1 MKKKTLKNAL
11 VKLIVVLL
19 IVLVSLISFLGIHK
33 RNLNTWKSILPDYQF
48 SKDLSEIRTFE
59 FSVDTSTK
67 DKSSDENATGN
78 TTENATENTTNTVA
92 EGTTE
97 TTETTDNTTD
107 ENATNTTNTTAEQVP
122 VNDPTVLTKENY
134 VKTKKIVEK
143 RLKDFGIPDAE
154 VTVNEKNGKISVSV
168 PYEGTTDY
176 SAALASQKGKIEIV
190 DSETKEVLMD
200 RSMIKKAA
208 AYYQQANN
216 NKDSATTT
224 DDKTSYNLGVK
235 LTFTS
240 EGQKKLN
247 ELSKTYIETTNEN
260 GEASQKTITVQI
272 DGEDKYITYFTPDGE
287 YTELAVPL
295 YRNVST
301 DDMETFNS
309 NYKDC
314 FVTQTVLNN
323 DEFPI
328 TYKLT
333 SGSFIE
339 SGLGENFVK
348 GLSIAGIV
356 ILAIVIVLTIIK
368 NKKDGFFASIIEIGY
383 IAILLL
389 IIRAASV
396 SLTLSGILTIAVMS
410 IINYFLLLTF
420 MKTEKAIDKLE
431 KFGNF
436 VLTIIPFIITI
447 VVFALGKEVNTQ
459 SIGSVGIW
467 GTFGLIYTLIAA
479 IFLIDGKKAKK
490 NGVE

>member
-11 VKLIVVLL
+11 AKLIVVLL

-48 SKDLSEIRTFE
+48 SKELSEIRTFE

-67 DKSSDENATGN
+67 DKSSDENTAENTTGN
-78 TTENATENTTNTVA
+78 TTENATNTVA

-97 TTETTDNTTD
+97 NTDNTANTTD
-107 ENATNTTNTTAEQVP
+107 TNSTNTTAEQVP
-122 VNDPTVLTKENY
+122 VNDPAVLTKENY
-134 VKTKKIVEK
+134 LKTKKIVEN
-143 RLKDFGIPDAE
+143 RLKDFGIADAE
-154 VTVNEKNGKISVSV
+154 VTVNENNGKLAVSV

-176 SAALASQKGKIEIV
+176 SAALASQKGKIEII

-200 RSMIKKAA
+200 RSMIKKAS

-216 NKDSATTT
+216 NDSATATT
-224 DDKTSYNLGVK
+224 DDTVSYNLGVK

-247 ELSKTYIETTNEN
+247 DLSKTYIETTDEN
-260 GEASQKTITVQI
+260 GETSQKTITVQI

-287 YTELAVPL
+287 YTELAIPL
-295 YRNVST
+295 YRSVSA
-301 DDMETFNS
+301 DDMDTFNS
-309 NYKDC
+309 DYKDC
-314 FVTQTVLNN
+314 FVTQTILNN

-339 SGLGENFVK
+339 SDLGENFVK

-356 ILAIVIVLTIIK
+356 LLAIVIVLTIVK
-368 NKKDGFFASIIEIGY
+368 NKKDGFCASIIEIGY

-396 SLTLSGILTIAVMS
+396 SLTLSGILTIAIMAIV
-410 IINYFLLLTF
+410 NYFLLLTF

-436 VLTIIPFIITI
+436 ILTIIPFIITI

-467 GTFGLIYTLIAA
+467 GIFGFIYTLVAA

>member
-1 MKKKTLKNAL
+1 MKKKTLKNA
-11 VKLIVVLL
+11 VAKLIVVLL

-48 SKDLSEIRTFE
+48 SKELSEIRTFE

-67 DKSSDENATGN
+67 DKSSDENTAENTTGN
-78 TTENATENTTNTVA
+78 TTENATNTVA

-97 TTETTDNTTD
+97 NTDNTANTTD
-107 ENATNTTNTTAEQVP
+107 ANSTNTTAEQVP
-122 VNDPTVLTKENY
+122 VNDPAVLTKENY
-134 VKTKKIVEK
+134 LKTKEIVEN
-143 RLKDFGIPDAE
+143 RLKDFGIADAE
-154 VTVNEKNGKISVSV
+154 VTVNENNGKLAVSV

-176 SAALASQKGKIEIV
+176 SAALASQKGKIEII

-200 RSMIKKAA
+200 RSMIKKAS

-216 NKDSATTT
+216 NDSATATT
-224 DDKTSYNLGVK
+224 NDTVSYNLGVK

-247 ELSKTYIETTNEN
+247 ELSKTYIETTDEN
-260 GEASQKTITVQI
+260 GETSQKTITVQI

-287 YTELAVPL
+287 YTELAIPL
-295 YRNVST
+295 YRSVST
-301 DDMETFNS
+301 DDMDTFNS
-309 NYKDC
+309 DYKDC
-314 FVTQTVLNN
+314 FVTQTILNN

-339 SGLGENFVK
+339 SDLGENFVK

-356 ILAIVIVLTIIK
+356 ILAIVIVLTIVK

-396 SLTLSGILTIAVMS
+396 SLTLSGILTIAIMS

-436 VLTIIPFIITI
+436 ILTIIPFIITI
-447 VVFALGKEVNTQ
+447 VVFALGKEINTQ

-467 GTFGLIYTLIAA
+467 GIFGLIYTLIAA

>member
-11 VKLIVVLL
+11 AKLIVVLL

-48 SKDLSEIRTFE
+48 SKELSEIRTFE

-67 DKSSDENATGN
+67 DKSSDENTAENTTGN
-78 TTENATENTTNTVA
+78 TTENATNTVA

-97 TTETTDNTTD
+97 NTDNTANTTD
-107 ENATNTTNTTAEQVP
+107 TNSTNTTAEKVP
-122 VNDPTVLTKENY
+122 VNDPAVLTKENY
-134 VKTKKIVEK
+134 LKTKKIVEN
-143 RLKDFGIPDAE
+143 RLKDFGIADAE
-154 VTVNEKNGKISVSV
+154 VTVNENNGKLAVSVS
-168 PYEGTTDY
+168 YEGTTDY
-176 SAALASQKGKIEIV
+176 SAALASQKGKIEII

-200 RSMIKKAA
+200 RSMIKKAS

-216 NKDSATTT
+216 NDSATVTT
-224 DDKTSYNLGVK
+224 DDTVSYNLGVK

-247 ELSKTYIETTNEN
+247 ELSKTYIETTDEN
-260 GEASQKTITVQI
+260 GKTSQKTITVQI

-287 YTELAVPL
+287 YTELAIPL
-295 YRNVST
+295 YRSVSA
-301 DDMETFNS
+301 DDMDTFNS
-309 NYKDC
+309 DYKDC
-314 FVTQTVLNN
+314 FVTQTILNN

-339 SGLGENFVK
+339 SDLGENFVK

-356 ILAIVIVLTIIK
+356 LLAIVIVLTIVK
-368 NKKDGFFASIIEIGY
+368 NKKDGFYASIIEIGY

-396 SLTLSGILTIAVMS
+396 SLTLSGILTIAIMAIV
-410 IINYFLLLTF
+410 NYFLLLTF

-436 VLTIIPFIITI
+436 ILTIIPFIITI

-467 GTFGLIYTLIAA
+467 GIFGFIYTLVAA

>member
-11 VKLIVVLL
+11 VKLIVILL

-33 RNLNTWKSILPDYQF
+33 RNLNKWESILPDYKF
-48 SKDLSEIRTFE
+48 GKELSEIRTFE
-59 FSVDTSTK
+59 FSVDTSTT
-67 DKSSDENATGN
+67 DKSSDKN
-78 TTENATENTTNTVA
+78 TTENTTENTTNTVA
-92 EGTTE
+92 EGTTD
-97 TTETTDNTTD
+97 TTDNTT
-107 ENATNTTNTTAEQVP
+107 NATNKNTTNSTTEQVP
-122 VNDPTVLTKENY
+122 VNDQAVLTKENY
-134 VKTKKIVEK
+134 LKTKKILEK
-143 RLKDFGIPDAE
+143 RLKDFGIADAE
-154 VTVNEKNGKISVSV
+154 VTVNEKNGKITVSV

-176 SAALASQKGKIEIV
+176 SAALASQKGKIEII
-190 DSETKEVLMD
+190 DSDTKEVLID
-200 RSMIKKAA
+200 RSMIKKAS

-216 NKDSATTT
+216 NDSTTVDT
-224 DDKTSYNLGVK
+224 TASYNLGVK

-247 ELSKTYIETTNEN
+247 ELSKTYIETTDEN
-260 GEASQKTITVQI
+260 GETSQKTVTVQI
-272 DGEDKYITYFTPDGE
+272 DGEDKYVTYFTPDGE
-287 YTELAVPL
+287 YTEIAVPL
-295 YRNVST
+295 YRSVST
-301 DDMETFNS
+301 DDMEKFNS

-314 FVTQTVLNN
+314 FVTQAILNN

-339 SGLGENFVK
+339 SESGENFVK
-348 GLSIAGIV
+348 GLTIV
-356 ILAIVIVLTIIK
+356 GVVVLAVVIILTIAK

-396 SLTLSGILTIAVMS
+396 SLTLSGILTIAIMS
-410 IINYFLLLTF
+410 IVNYFLLLTF

-436 VLTIIPFIITI
+436 ILTIIPFIITI

-467 GTFGLIYTLIAA
+467 GIFGLIYTLIAA

>member
-11 VKLIVVLL
+11 AKLIVVLL

-48 SKDLSEIRTFE
+48 SKELSEIRTFE

-67 DKSSDENATGN
+67 DKSSDKNTAENTTGN
-78 TTENATENTTNTVA
+78 TTENATNTVA

-97 TTETTDNTTD
+97 NTDNTANTTD
-107 ENATNTTNTTAEQVP
+107 ANSTNTTAEQVP
-122 VNDPTVLTKENY
+122 VNDPAVLTKENY
-134 VKTKKIVEK
+134 LKTKEIVEN
-143 RLKDFGIPDAE
+143 RLKDFGIADAE
-154 VTVNEKNGKISVSV
+154 VTVNENNGKLAVSV

-176 SAALASQKGKIEIV
+176 SAALASQKGKIEII

-200 RSMIKKAA
+200 RSMIKKAS

-216 NKDSATTT
+216 NDSATATT
-224 DDKTSYNLGVK
+224 DDTVSYNLGVK

-247 ELSKTYIETTNEN
+247 ELSKTYIETTDEN
-260 GEASQKTITVQI
+260 GETSQKTITVQI

-287 YTELAVPL
+287 YTELAIPL
-295 YRNVST
+295 YRSVST
-301 DDMETFNS
+301 DDMDTFNS
-309 NYKDC
+309 DYKDC
-314 FVTQTVLNN
+314 FVTQTILNN

-339 SGLGENFVK
+339 SDLGENFVK

-356 ILAIVIVLTIIK
+356 ILAIVIVLTIVK

-396 SLTLSGILTIAVMS
+396 SLTLSGILTIAIMS

-436 VLTIIPFIITI
+436 ILTIIPFIITI
-447 VVFALGKEVNTQ
+447 VVFALGKEINTQ

-467 GTFGLIYTLIAA
+467 GIFGLIYTLIAA

>member
-11 VKLIVVLL
+11 AKLIVVLL

-48 SKDLSEIRTFE
+48 SKELSEIRTFE
-59 FSVDTSTK
+59 FSVDTSTTE
-67 DKSSDENATGN
+67 KSSDEN
-78 TTENATENTTNTVA
+78 TTNTTDTANTVA
-92 EGTTE
+92 DGTTE
-97 TTETTDNTTD
+97 DTTNTTD
-107 ENATNTTNTTAEQVP
+107 ENTTNSTTEQVP
-122 VNDPTVLTKENY
+122 VNDPAVLTKENY
-134 VKTKKIVEK
+134 LKTKKIVEN
-143 RLKDFGIPDAE
+143 RLKDFGIADAE
-154 VTVNEKNGKISVSV
+154 VTVNENDGKVAVSV

-176 SAALASQKGKIEIV
+176 SAALASQKGKIEII
-190 DSETKEVLMD
+190 DSDTKEVLMD
-200 RSMIKKAA
+200 RSMIKKAS
-208 AYYQQANN
+208 AYYQQANSS
-216 NKDSATTT
+216 DTTVTT
-224 DDKTSYNLGVK
+224 DDTVSYNLGVK

-247 ELSKTYIETTNEN
+247 ELSKTYIETTDEN

-287 YTELAVPL
+287 YTELAIPL

-301 DDMETFNS
+301 EDMDTFNS
-309 NYKDC
+309 DYKDC
-314 FVTQTVLNN
+314 FVTQTILNN
-323 DEFPI
+323 EELPI

-339 SGLGENFVK
+339 SDLGENFVK

-356 ILAIVIVLTIIK
+356 ILAIVIVLTIVK

-396 SLTLSGILTIAVMS
+396 SLTLSGILTIAIMS

-436 VLTIIPFIITI
+436 ILTIIPFIITI
-447 VVFALGKEVNTQ
+447 VVFALGKEINTQ

-467 GTFGLIYTLIAA
+467 GIFGLIYTLIAA

>member
-33 RNLNTWKSILPDYQF
+33 RNLNTWKSILPDYEF
-48 SKDLSEIRTFE
+48 SKELSEIRVFE
-59 FSVDTSTK
+59 FSVDTSTEE
-67 DKSSDENATGN
+67 KSSE
-78 TTENATENTTNTVA
+78 ENTTNTTDSANTVA

-97 TTETTDNTTD
+97 NSTNTTD
-107 ENATNTTNTTAEQVP
+107 ENTTNTATNTATEQVP
-122 VNDPTVLTKENY
+122 VNDPAVLTKENY
-134 VKTKKIVEK
+134 LKTKKIIEK
-143 RLKDFGIPDAE
+143 RLKDFGIADAE
-154 VTVNEKNGKISVSV
+154 VTVNEKNGKIAVSV

-176 SAALASQKGKIEIV
+176 SAALASQKGKIEII

-200 RSMIKKAA
+200 RNMIKKAE
-208 AYYQQANN
+208 AYYRQANSSS
-216 NKDSATTT
+216 DSTATTDNT
-224 DDKTSYNLGVK
+224 AVYDLGVK

-247 ELSKTYIETTNEN
+247 ELSKTYIETTDEN
-260 GEASQKTITVQI
+260 GDASQKTITVQI
-272 DGEDKYITYFTPDGE
+272 DGEDKFITYFTPDGE
-287 YTELAVPL
+287 YTELGIPL
-295 YRNVST
+295 YRSVST
-301 DDMETFNS
+301 EDMDTFNS
-309 NYKDC
+309 DYKDC
-314 FVTQTVLNN
+314 FVTQTILNN

-328 TYKLT
+328 SYKLT

-339 SGLGENFVK
+339 SDLGENFTK

-356 ILAIVIVLTIIK
+356 VLAIVIILTIIK

-383 IAILLL
+383 VAILLL

-396 SLTLSGILTIAVMS
+396 SLTLSGILTIAIMS

-467 GTFGLIYTLIAA
+467 GVFGLIYTLLAA

>member
-11 VKLIVVLL
+11 AKLIVVLL

-48 SKDLSEIRTFE
+48 SKELSEIRTFE

-67 DKSSDENATGN
+67 DKSSDENTAENTTGN
-78 TTENATENTTNTVA
+78 TTENATNTVA

-97 TTETTDNTTD
+97 NTDNTANTTD
-107 ENATNTTNTTAEQVP
+107 TNSTNTTAEQVP
-122 VNDPTVLTKENY
+122 VNDPAVLTKENY
-134 VKTKKIVEK
+134 LKTKKIVEN
-143 RLKDFGIPDAE
+143 RLKDFGIADAE
-154 VTVNEKNGKISVSV
+154 VTVNENNGKLAVSV

-176 SAALASQKGKIEIV
+176 SAALASQKGKIEII

-200 RSMIKKAA
+200 RSMIKKAS

-216 NKDSATTT
+216 NDSATATT
-224 DDKTSYNLGVK
+224 DDTVSYNLGVK

-247 ELSKTYIETTNEN
+247 ELSKTYIETTDEN
-260 GEASQKTITVQI
+260 GETSQKTITVQI

-287 YTELAVPL
+287 YTELAIPL
-295 YRNVST
+295 YRSVSA
-301 DDMETFNS
+301 DDMDTFNS
-309 NYKDC
+309 DYKDC
-314 FVTQTVLNN
+314 FVTQTILNN

-339 SGLGENFVK
+339 SDLGENFVK

-356 ILAIVIVLTIIK
+356 LLAIVIVLTIVK
-368 NKKDGFFASIIEIGY
+368 NKKDGFCASIIEIGY

-396 SLTLSGILTIAVMS
+396 SLTLSGILTIAIMAIV
-410 IINYFLLLTF
+410 NYFLLLTF

-436 VLTIIPFIITI
+436 ILTIIPFIITI

-467 GTFGLIYTLIAA
+467 GIFGFIYTLVAA

>member
-11 VKLIVVLL
+11 AKLIVVLL

-48 SKDLSEIRTFE
+48 SKELSEIRTFE
-59 FSVDTSTK
+59 ISVDTSTK
-67 DKSSDENATGN
+67 DKSSDENTAENTTGN
-78 TTENATENTTNTVA
+78 TTENATNTVA

-97 TTETTDNTTD
+97 NTDNTANTTD
-107 ENATNTTNTTAEQVP
+107 TNSTNTTAEQVP
-122 VNDPTVLTKENY
+122 VNDPAVLTKENY
-134 VKTKKIVEK
+134 LKTKKIVEN
-143 RLKDFGIPDAE
+143 RLKDFGIADAE
-154 VTVNEKNGKISVSV
+154 VTVNENNGKLAVSV

-176 SAALASQKGKIEIV
+176 SAALASQKGKIEII
-190 DSETKEVLMD
+190 DSETKEVLMG
-200 RSMIKKAA
+200 RSMIKKAS

-216 NKDSATTT
+216 NDSTTATT
-224 DDKTSYNLGVK
+224 DDTVSYNLGVK

-247 ELSKTYIETTNEN
+247 ELSKTYIETTDEN
-260 GEASQKTITVQI
+260 GETSQKTITVQI

-287 YTELAVPL
+287 YTELAIPL
-295 YRNVST
+295 YRSVSA
-301 DDMETFNS
+301 DDMDTFNS
-309 NYKDC
+309 DYKDC
-314 FVTQTVLNN
+314 FVTQTILNN

-339 SGLGENFVK
+339 SDLGENFVK

-356 ILAIVIVLTIIK
+356 LLAIVIVLTIVK
-368 NKKDGFFASIIEIGY
+368 NKKDGFCASIIEIGY

-396 SLTLSGILTIAVMS
+396 SLTLSGILTIAIMAIV
-410 IINYFLLLTF
+410 NYFLLLTF

-436 VLTIIPFIITI
+436 ILTIIPFIITI

-467 GTFGLIYTLIAA
+467 GIFGFIYTLVAA

>member
-11 VKLIVVLL
+11 AKLIVVLL

-48 SKDLSEIRTFE
+48 SKELSEIRTFE

-67 DKSSDENATGN
+67 DKSSDENTAENTTGN
-78 TTENATENTTNTVA
+78 TTENATNTVA
-92 EGTTE
+92 EE
-97 TTETTDNTTD
+97 TTENTDNTANTTD
-107 ENATNTTNTTAEQVP
+107 TNSTNTTAEQVP
-122 VNDPTVLTKENY
+122 VNDPAVLTKENY
-134 VKTKKIVEK
+134 LKTKKIVEN
-143 RLKDFGIPDAE
+143 RLKDFGIADAE
-154 VTVNEKNGKISVSV
+154 VTVNENNGKLAVSV

-176 SAALASQKGKIEIV
+176 SAALASQKGKIEII
-190 DSETKEVLMD
+190 DSETKEVLMG
-200 RSMIKKAA
+200 RSMIKKAS

-216 NKDSATTT
+216 NDSATATK
-224 DDKTSYNLGVK
+224 DDTVSYNLGVK

-247 ELSKTYIETTNEN
+247 ELSKTYIETTDEN
-260 GEASQKTITVQI
+260 GETSQKTITVQI

-287 YTELAVPL
+287 YTELAIPL
-295 YRNVST
+295 YRSVSA
-301 DDMETFNS
+301 DDMDTFNS
-309 NYKDC
+309 DYKDC
-314 FVTQTVLNN
+314 FVTQTILNN

-339 SGLGENFVK
+339 SDLGENFVK

-356 ILAIVIVLTIIK
+356 LLAIVIVLTIVK
-368 NKKDGFFASIIEIGY
+368 NKKDGFCASIIEIGY

-396 SLTLSGILTIAVMS
+396 SLTLSGILTIAIMAIV
-410 IINYFLLLTF
+410 NYFLLLTF

-436 VLTIIPFIITI
+436 ILTIIPFIITI

-467 GTFGLIYTLIAA
+467 GIFGFIYTLVAA

>member
-48 SKDLSEIRTFE
+48 SKELSEIRTFE

-67 DKSSDENATGN
+67 DKSSDENTAENTTGN
-78 TTENATENTTNTVA
+78 TTENATNTVA

-97 TTETTDNTTD
+97 NTDNTANTTD
-107 ENATNTTNTTAEQVP
+107 TNSTNTTAEQVP
-122 VNDPTVLTKENY
+122 VNDPAVLTKENY
-134 VKTKKIVEK
+134 LKTKKIVEN
-143 RLKDFGIPDAE
+143 RLKDFGIADAE
-154 VTVNEKNGKISVSV
+154 VTVNENNGKLAVSV

-176 SAALASQKGKIEIV
+176 SAALASQKGKIEII

-200 RSMIKKAA
+200 RSMIKKAS

-216 NKDSATTT
+216 NDSATATT
-224 DDKTSYNLGVK
+224 DDTVSYNLGVK

-247 ELSKTYIETTNEN
+247 ELSKTYIETTDEN
-260 GEASQKTITVQI
+260 GETSQKTITVQI

-287 YTELAVPL
+287 YTELAIPL
-295 YRNVST
+295 YRSVSA
-301 DDMETFNS
+301 DDMDTFNS
-309 NYKDC
+309 DYKDC
-314 FVTQTVLNN
+314 FVTQTILNN

-339 SGLGENFVK
+339 SDLGENFVK

-356 ILAIVIVLTIIK
+356 LLAIVIVLTIVK
-368 NKKDGFFASIIEIGY
+368 NKKDGFCASIIEIGY

-396 SLTLSGILTIAVMS
+396 SLTLSGILTIAIMAIV
-410 IINYFLLLTF
+410 NYFLLLTF

-436 VLTIIPFIITI
+436 ILTIIPFIITI

-467 GTFGLIYTLIAA
+467 GIFGFIYTLVAA

>member
-33 RNLNTWKSILPDYQF
+33 RNLNTWKSILPDYEF
-48 SKDLSEIRTFE
+48 SKELSEIRVFE
-59 FSVDTSTK
+59 FSVDTSTEE
-67 DKSSDENATGN
+67 KSSE
-78 TTENATENTTNTVA
+78 ENTTNATDSANTVA

-97 TTETTDNTTD
+97 NSTNTTD
-107 ENATNTTNTTAEQVP
+107 ENTTNTATNTATEQVP
-122 VNDPTVLTKENY
+122 VNDPAVLTKENY
-134 VKTKKIVEK
+134 LKTKKIIEK
-143 RLKDFGIPDAE
+143 RLKDFGIADAE
-154 VTVNEKNGKISVSV
+154 VTVNEKNGKIAVSV

-176 SAALASQKGKIEIV
+176 SAALASQKGKIEII

-200 RSMIKKAA
+200 RSMIKKAE
-208 AYYQQANN
+208 AYYRQANSSS
-216 NKDSATTT
+216 DSTATT
-224 DDKTSYNLGVK
+224 DDTAVYDLGVK

-247 ELSKTYIETTNEN
+247 ELSKTYIETTDEN
-260 GEASQKTITVQI
+260 GDSSQKTITVQI
-272 DGEDKYITYFTPDGE
+272 DGEDKFITYFTPDGE
-287 YTELAVPL
+287 YTELGIPL
-295 YRNVST
+295 YRSVST
-301 DDMETFNS
+301 EDMDTFNS
-309 NYKDC
+309 DYKDC
-314 FVTQTVLNN
+314 FVTQTILNN

-328 TYKLT
+328 SYKLT

-339 SGLGENFVK
+339 SDLGESFTK

-356 ILAIVIVLTIIK
+356 VLAIVIILTIIK

-383 IAILLL
+383 VAILLL

-396 SLTLSGILTIAVMS
+396 SLTLSGILTIAIMS

-467 GTFGLIYTLIAA
+467 GVFGLIYTLLAA

>member
-11 VKLIVVLL
+11 AKLIVVLL

-48 SKDLSEIRTFE
+48 SKELSEIRTFE

-67 DKSSDENATGN
+67 DKSSDENTAENTTGN
-78 TTENATENTTNTVA
+78 TTENATNTVA

-97 TTETTDNTTD
+97 NTDNTANTTD
-107 ENATNTTNTTAEQVP
+107 TNSTNTTAEQVP
-122 VNDPTVLTKENY
+122 VNDPAVLTKENY
-134 VKTKKIVEK
+134 LKTKKIVEN
-143 RLKDFGIPDAE
+143 RLKDFGIADAE
-154 VTVNEKNGKISVSV
+154 VTVNENNGKLAVSV

-176 SAALASQKGKIEIV
+176 SAALASQKGKIEII
-190 DSETKEVLMD
+190 DSETKEVLMG
-200 RSMIKKAA
+200 RSMIKKAS

-216 NKDSATTT
+216 NDSATATT
-224 DDKTSYNLGVK
+224 DDTVSYNLGVK

-247 ELSKTYIETTNEN
+247 ELSKTYIETTDEN
-260 GEASQKTITVQI
+260 GETSQKTITVQI

-287 YTELAVPL
+287 YTELAIPL
-295 YRNVST
+295 YRSVSA
-301 DDMETFNS
+301 DDMDTFNS
-309 NYKDC
+309 DYKDC
-314 FVTQTVLNN
+314 FVTQTILNN

-339 SGLGENFVK
+339 SDLGENFVK

-356 ILAIVIVLTIIK
+356 LLAIVIVLTIVK
-368 NKKDGFFASIIEIGY
+368 NKKDGFCASIIEIGY

-396 SLTLSGILTIAVMS
+396 SLTLSGILTIAIMAIV
-410 IINYFLLLTF
+410 NYFLLLTF
-420 MKTEKAIDKLE
+420 MKTEKAIDKIE

-436 VLTIIPFIITI
+436 ILTIIPFIITI

-467 GTFGLIYTLIAA
+467 GIFGFIYTLVAA

>member
-11 VKLIVVLL
+11 AKLIVVLL

-48 SKDLSEIRTFE
+48 SKELSEIRTFE

-67 DKSSDENATGN
+67 DKSSDENTAENTTGN
-78 TTENATENTTNTVA
+78 TTENATNTVA

-97 TTETTDNTTD
+97 NTDNTPNTTD
-107 ENATNTTNTTAEQVP
+107 TNSTNTTAEQVP

-134 VKTKKIVEK
+134 LKTKEIVEN
-143 RLKDFGIPDAE
+143 RLKDFGIADAE
-154 VTVNEKNGKISVSV
+154 VTVNENNGKLAVSV

-176 SAALASQKGKIEIV
+176 SAALASQKGKIEII

-200 RSMIKKAA
+200 RSMIKKAS

-216 NKDSATTT
+216 NDSATATT
-224 DDKTSYNLGVK
+224 DDTVSYNLGVK

-247 ELSKTYIETTNEN
+247 ELSKTYIETTDEN
-260 GEASQKTITVQI
+260 GETSQKTITVQI

-287 YTELAVPL
+287 YTELAIPL
-295 YRNVST
+295 YRSVST
-301 DDMETFNS
+301 DDMDTFNS
-309 NYKDC
+309 DYKDC
-314 FVTQTVLNN
+314 FVTQTILNN

-339 SGLGENFVK
+339 SDLGENFVK

-356 ILAIVIVLTIIK
+356 ILAIVIVLTIVK

-396 SLTLSGILTIAVMS
+396 SLTLSGILTIAIMS

-436 VLTIIPFIITI
+436 ILTIIPFIITI
-447 VVFALGKEVNTQ
+447 VVFALGKEINTQ

-467 GTFGLIYTLIAA
+467 GIFGLIYTLIAA

>member
-11 VKLIVVLL
+11 AKLIVVLL

-48 SKDLSEIRTFE
+48 SKELSEIRTFE

-67 DKSSDENATGN
+67 DKSSDKNTAENTTGN
-78 TTENATENTTNTVA
+78 TTENATNTVA

-97 TTETTDNTTD
+97 NTDNIANTTD
-107 ENATNTTNTTAEQVP
+107 ANSTNTTAEQVP
-122 VNDPTVLTKENY
+122 VNDPAVLTKENY
-134 VKTKKIVEK
+134 LKTKEIVEN
-143 RLKDFGIPDAE
+143 RLKDFGIADAE
-154 VTVNEKNGKISVSV
+154 VTVNENNGKLAVSV

-176 SAALASQKGKIEIV
+176 SAALASQKGKIEII

-200 RSMIKKAA
+200 RSMIKKAS

-216 NKDSATTT
+216 NDSATATT
-224 DDKTSYNLGVK
+224 NDTVSYNLGVK

-247 ELSKTYIETTNEN
+247 ELSKTYIETTDEN
-260 GEASQKTITVQI
+260 GETSQKTITVQI

-287 YTELAVPL
+287 YTELAIPL
-295 YRNVST
+295 YRSVST
-301 DDMETFNS
+301 DDMDTFNS
-309 NYKDC
+309 DYKDC
-314 FVTQTVLNN
+314 FVTQTILNN

-339 SGLGENFVK
+339 SDLGENFVK

-356 ILAIVIVLTIIK
+356 ILAIVIVLTIVK

-396 SLTLSGILTIAVMS
+396 SLTLSGILTIAIMS

-436 VLTIIPFIITI
+436 ILTIIPFIITI
-447 VVFALGKEVNTQ
+447 VVFALGKEINTQ

-467 GTFGLIYTLIAA
+467 GIFGLIYTLIAA

>member
-11 VKLIVVLL
+11 AKLIVVLL

-48 SKDLSEIRTFE
+48 SKELSEIRTFE

-67 DKSSDENATGN
+67 DKSSDENTAENTTGN
-78 TTENATENTTNTVA
+78 TTENATNTVA

-97 TTETTDNTTD
+97 NTDNTANTTD
-107 ENATNTTNTTAEQVP
+107 TNSTNTTAEQVP
-122 VNDPTVLTKENY
+122 VNDPAVLTKENY
-134 VKTKKIVEK
+134 LKTKKIVEN
-143 RLKDFGIPDAE
+143 RLKDFGIADAE
-154 VTVNEKNGKISVSV
+154 VTVNENNGKLAVSV

-176 SAALASQKGKIEIV
+176 SAALASQKGKIEII

-200 RSMIKKAA
+200 RSMIKKAS

-216 NKDSATTT
+216 NDSATATT
-224 DDKTSYNLGVK
+224 DDTVSYNLGVK

-247 ELSKTYIETTNEN
+247 ELSKTYIETTDEN
-260 GEASQKTITVQI
+260 GETSQKTITVQI

-287 YTELAVPL
+287 YTELAIPL
-295 YRNVST
+295 YRSVSA
-301 DDMETFNS
+301 DDMDTFNS
-309 NYKDC
+309 DYKDC
-314 FVTQTVLNN
+314 FVTQTILNN

-339 SGLGENFVK
+339 SDLGENFVK

-356 ILAIVIVLTIIK
+356 LLAIVIVLTIVK
-368 NKKDGFFASIIEIGY
+368 NKKDGFCASIIEIGY

-396 SLTLSGILTIAVMS
+396 SLTLSGILTIAIMAIV
-410 IINYFLLLTF
+410 NYFLLLTF

-436 VLTIIPFIITI
+436 ILTIIPFIITI

-467 GTFGLIYTLIAA
+467 GIFGFIYTLVAA
-479 IFLIDGKKAKK
+479 IFLIDGKKAKQ

>member
-11 VKLIVVLL
+11 AKLIVVLL

-48 SKDLSEIRTFE
+48 SKELSEIRTFE

-67 DKSSDENATGN
+67 DKSSDENTAENTTGN
-78 TTENATENTTNTVA
+78 TTENATNTVA

-97 TTETTDNTTD
+97 NTNNTANTTD
-107 ENATNTTNTTAEQVP
+107 TNSTNTTAEQVP
-122 VNDPTVLTKENY
+122 VNDPTALTKENY
-134 VKTKKIVEK
+134 LKTKEIVEN
-143 RLKDFGIPDAE
+143 RLKDFGIADAE
-154 VTVNEKNGKISVSV
+154 VTVNEKNGKLAVSV

-176 SAALASQKGKIEIV
+176 SAALASQKGKIEII

-200 RSMIKKAA
+200 RSMIKKAS

-216 NKDSATTT
+216 NDSATATT
-224 DDKTSYNLGVK
+224 NDTVSYNLGVK

-247 ELSKTYIETTNEN
+247 ELSKTYIETTDEN
-260 GEASQKTITVQI
+260 GETSQKTITVQI

-287 YTELAVPL
+287 YTELAIPL
-295 YRNVST
+295 YRSVST
-301 DDMETFNS
+301 DDMDTFNS
-309 NYKDC
+309 DYKDC
-314 FVTQTVLNN
+314 FVTQTILNN

-339 SGLGENFVK
+339 SDLGENFVK

-356 ILAIVIVLTIIK
+356 ILAIVIVLTIVK

-396 SLTLSGILTIAVMS
+396 SLTLSGILTIAIMS

-436 VLTIIPFIITI
+436 ILTIIPFIITI
-447 VVFALGKEVNTQ
+447 VVFALGKEINTQ

-467 GTFGLIYTLIAA
+467 GIFGLIYTLIAA

>member
-11 VKLIVVLL
+11 AKLIVVLL

-48 SKDLSEIRTFE
+48 SKELSEIRTFE

-67 DKSSDENATGN
+67 DKSSDENTAENTTGN
-78 TTENATENTTNTVA
+78 TTENATNTVA

-97 TTETTDNTTD
+97 NTDNTANTTD
-107 ENATNTTNTTAEQVP
+107 TNSTNTTAGQVP
-122 VNDPTVLTKENY
+122 VNDPAVLTKENY
-134 VKTKKIVEK
+134 LKTKKIVEN
-143 RLKDFGIPDAE
+143 RLKEFGIADAE
-154 VTVNEKNGKISVSV
+154 VTVNENNGKLAVSV

-176 SAALASQKGKIEIV
+176 SAALASQKGKIEII
-190 DSETKEVLMD
+190 DSETKEVLMG
-200 RSMIKKAA
+200 RSMIKKAS

-216 NKDSATTT
+216 NDSATATT
-224 DDKTSYNLGVK
+224 DDTVSYNLGVK

-247 ELSKTYIETTNEN
+247 ELSKTYIETTDEN
-260 GEASQKTITVQI
+260 GETSQKTITVQI

-287 YTELAVPL
+287 YTELAIPL
-295 YRNVST
+295 YRSVSA
-301 DDMETFNS
+301 DDMDTFNS
-309 NYKDC
+309 DYKDC
-314 FVTQTVLNN
+314 FVTQTILNN

-339 SGLGENFVK
+339 SDLGENFVK

-356 ILAIVIVLTIIK
+356 LLAIVIVLTIVK
-368 NKKDGFFASIIEIGY
+368 NKKDGFCASIIEIGY

-396 SLTLSGILTIAVMS
+396 SLTLSGILTIAIMAIV
-410 IINYFLLLTF
+410 NYFLLLTF

-436 VLTIIPFIITI
+436 ILTIIPFIITI

-467 GTFGLIYTLIAA
+467 GIFGFIYTLVAA

>member
-11 VKLIVVLL
+11 AKLIVVLL

-48 SKDLSEIRTFE
+48 SKELSEIRTFE

-67 DKSSDENATGN
+67 DKSSDENTAENTTGN
-78 TTENATENTTNTVA
+78 TTENATNTVA
-92 EGTTE
+92 GGTTE
-97 TTETTDNTTD
+97 NTDNTANTTD
-107 ENATNTTNTTAEQVP
+107 TNSTNTTAEQVP
-122 VNDPTVLTKENY
+122 VNDPAVLTKENY
-134 VKTKKIVEK
+134 LKTKKIVEN
-143 RLKDFGIPDAE
+143 RLKDFGIADAE
-154 VTVNEKNGKISVSV
+154 VTVNENNGKLAVSV

-176 SAALASQKGKIEIV
+176 SAALASQKGKIEII
-190 DSETKEVLMD
+190 DSETKEVLMG
-200 RSMIKKAA
+200 RSMIKKAS

-216 NKDSATTT
+216 NDSATATT
-224 DDKTSYNLGVK
+224 DDTVSYNLGVK

-247 ELSKTYIETTNEN
+247 ELSKTYIETTDEN
-260 GEASQKTITVQI
+260 GETSQKTITVQI

-287 YTELAVPL
+287 YTELAIPL
-295 YRNVST
+295 YRSVSA
-301 DDMETFNS
+301 DDMDTFNS
-309 NYKDC
+309 DYKDC
-314 FVTQTVLNN
+314 FVTQTILNN

-339 SGLGENFVK
+339 SDLGENFVK

-356 ILAIVIVLTIIK
+356 LLAIVIVLTIVK
-368 NKKDGFFASIIEIGY
+368 NKKDGFCASIIEIGY

-396 SLTLSGILTIAVMS
+396 SLTLSGILTIAIMAIV
-410 IINYFLLLTF
+410 NYFLLLTF

-436 VLTIIPFIITI
+436 ILTIIPFIITI

-467 GTFGLIYTLIAA
+467 GIFGFIYTLVAA

>member
-11 VKLIVVLL
+11 VKLIVILL

-33 RNLNTWKSILPDYQF
+33 RNLNKWESILPDYKF
-48 SKDLSEIRTFE
+48 GKELSEIRTFE
-59 FSVDTSTK
+59 FSVDTSTT
-67 DKSSDENATGN
+67 DKSSDKN
-78 TTENATENTTNTVA
+78 TTENTTENTTNTVA
-92 EGTTE
+92 EGTTD
-97 TTETTDNTTD
+97 TTDNTT
-107 ENATNTTNTTAEQVP
+107 NATNKNTTNSTTEQVP
-122 VNDPTVLTKENY
+122 VNDPAVLTKENY
-134 VKTKKIVEK
+134 LKTKKILEK
-143 RLKDFGIPDAE
+143 RLKDFGIADAE
-154 VTVNEKNGKISVSV
+154 VTVNEKNGKITVSV

-176 SAALASQKGKIEIV
+176 SAALASQKGKIEII
-190 DSETKEVLMD
+190 DSDTKEVLID
-200 RSMIKKAA
+200 RSMIKKAS

-216 NKDSATTT
+216 KDSTTVDT
-224 DDKTSYNLGVK
+224 TASYNLGIK

-247 ELSKTYIETTNEN
+247 ELSKTYIETTDEN
-260 GEASQKTITVQI
+260 GETSQKTVTVQI
-272 DGEDKYITYFTPDGE
+272 DGEDKYVTYFTPDGE
-287 YTELAVPL
+287 YTEIAVPL
-295 YRNVST
+295 YRSVST
-301 DDMETFNS
+301 DDMEKFNS

-314 FVTQTVLNN
+314 FVTQAILNN

-339 SGLGENFVK
+339 SESGENFVK
-348 GLSIAGIV
+348 GLTIV
-356 ILAIVIVLTIIK
+356 GVVVLAVVIILTIVK

-396 SLTLSGILTIAVMS
+396 SLTLSGILTIAIMS
-410 IINYFLLLTF
+410 IVNYFLLLTF

-436 VLTIIPFIITI
+436 ILTIIPFIITI

-467 GTFGLIYTLIAA
+467 GIFGLIYTLIAA

>member
-11 VKLIVVLL
+11 AKLIVVLL

-48 SKDLSEIRTFE
+48 SKELSEIRTFE

-67 DKSSDENATGN
+67 DKSSDENTAENTTGN
-78 TTENATENTTNTVA
+78 TTENATNTVA

-97 TTETTDNTTD
+97 NTDNTANTTD
-107 ENATNTTNTTAEQVP
+107 TNSTNTTAEQVP
-122 VNDPTVLTKENY
+122 VNDPAVLTKENY
-134 VKTKKIVEK
+134 LKTKKIVEN
-143 RLKDFGIPDAE
+143 RLKDFGIADAE
-154 VTVNEKNGKISVSV
+154 VTVNENNGKLAVSV

-176 SAALASQKGKIEIV
+176 SAALASQKGKIEII
-190 DSETKEVLMD
+190 DSETKEVLMG
-200 RSMIKKAA
+200 RSMIKKAS
-208 AYYQQANN
+208 AYYQQASNN
-216 NKDSATTT
+216 DSATATT
-224 DDKTSYNLGVK
+224 DDTVSYNLGVK

-247 ELSKTYIETTNEN
+247 ELSKTYIETTDEN
-260 GEASQKTITVQI
+260 GETSQKTITVQI

-287 YTELAVPL
+287 YTELAIPL
-295 YRNVST
+295 YRSVSA
-301 DDMETFNS
+301 DDMDTFNS
-309 NYKDC
+309 DYKDC
-314 FVTQTVLNN
+314 FVTQTILNN

-339 SGLGENFVK
+339 SDLGENFVK

-356 ILAIVIVLTIIK
+356 LLAIVIVLTIVK
-368 NKKDGFFASIIEIGY
+368 NKKDGFCASIIEIGY

-396 SLTLSGILTIAVMS
+396 SLTLSGILTIAIMAIV
-410 IINYFLLLTF
+410 NYFLLLTF

-436 VLTIIPFIITI
+436 ILTIIPFIITI

-467 GTFGLIYTLIAA
+467 GIFGFIYTLVAA

>member
-11 VKLIVVLL
+11 AKLIVVLL

-48 SKDLSEIRTFE
+48 SKELSEIRTFE

-67 DKSSDENATGN
+67 DKSSDENTAENTTGN
-78 TTENATENTTNTVA
+78 TTENATNTVA

-97 TTETTDNTTD
+97 NTDNTANTTD
-107 ENATNTTNTTAEQVP
+107 ANSTNTTAEQVP
-122 VNDPTVLTKENY
+122 VNDPAVLTKENY
-134 VKTKKIVEK
+134 LKTKEIVEN
-143 RLKDFGIPDAE
+143 RLKDFGIADAE
-154 VTVNEKNGKISVSV
+154 VTVNENNGKLAVSV

-176 SAALASQKGKIEIV
+176 SAALASQKGKIEII

-200 RSMIKKAA
+200 RSMIKKAS

-216 NKDSATTT
+216 NDSATATT
-224 DDKTSYNLGVK
+224 DDTVSYNLGVK

-247 ELSKTYIETTNEN
+247 ELSKTYIETTDEN
-260 GEASQKTITVQI
+260 GETSQKTITVQI

-287 YTELAVPL
+287 YTELAIPL
-295 YRNVST
+295 YRSVST
-301 DDMETFNS
+301 DDMDTFNS
-309 NYKDC
+309 DYKDC
-314 FVTQTVLNN
+314 FVTQTILNN

-339 SGLGENFVK
+339 SDLGENFVK

-356 ILAIVIVLTIIK
+356 ILAIVIVLTIVK

-396 SLTLSGILTIAVMS
+396 SLTLSGILTIAIMS

-436 VLTIIPFIITI
+436 ILTIIPFIITI
-447 VVFALGKEVNTQ
+447 VVFALGKEINTQ

-467 GTFGLIYTLIAA
+467 GIFGLIYTLIAA

>member
-11 VKLIVVLL
+11 AKLIVVLL

-48 SKDLSEIRTFE
+48 SKELSEIRTFE

-67 DKSSDENATGN
+67 DKSSDENTAENTTGN
-78 TTENATENTTNTVA
+78 TTENATNTVA

-97 TTETTDNTTD
+97 NTDNTANTTD
-107 ENATNTTNTTAEQVP
+107 TNSTNTTAEQVS
-122 VNDPTVLTKENY
+122 VNDPAVLTKENY
-134 VKTKKIVEK
+134 LKTKKIVEN
-143 RLKDFGIPDAE
+143 RLKDFGIADAE
-154 VTVNEKNGKISVSV
+154 VTVNENNGKLAVSV

-176 SAALASQKGKIEIV
+176 SAALASQKGKIEII

-200 RSMIKKAA
+200 RSMIKKAS

-216 NKDSATTT
+216 NDSATATK
-224 DDKTSYNLGVK
+224 DDTVSYNLGVK

-247 ELSKTYIETTNEN
+247 ELSKTYIETTDEN
-260 GEASQKTITVQI
+260 GKTSQKTITVQI

-287 YTELAVPL
+287 YTELAIPL
-295 YRNVST
+295 YRSVSA
-301 DDMETFNS
+301 DDMDTFNS
-309 NYKDC
+309 DYKDC
-314 FVTQTVLNN
+314 FVTQTILNN

-339 SGLGENFVK
+339 SDLGENFVK

-356 ILAIVIVLTIIK
+356 LLAIVIVLTIVK
-368 NKKDGFFASIIEIGY
+368 NKKDGFCASIIEIGY

-396 SLTLSGILTIAVMS
+396 SLTLSGILTIAIMAIV
-410 IINYFLLLTF
+410 NYFLLLAF

-436 VLTIIPFIITI
+436 ILTIIPFIITI

-467 GTFGLIYTLIAA
+467 GIFGFIYTLVAA

>member
-11 VKLIVVLL
+11 AKLIVVLL

-48 SKDLSEIRTFE
+48 SKELSEIRTFE

-67 DKSSDENATGN
+67 DKSSDENTAENTTGN
-78 TTENATENTTNTVA
+78 TTENATNTVA

-97 TTETTDNTTD
+97 NTDNTANTTD
-107 ENATNTTNTTAEQVP
+107 TNSTNTTAEQVP
-122 VNDPTVLTKENY
+122 VNDPAVLTKENY
-134 VKTKKIVEK
+134 LKTKKIVEN
-143 RLKDFGIPDAE
+143 RLKDFGIADAE
-154 VTVNEKNGKISVSV
+154 VTVNENNGKLAVSV

-176 SAALASQKGKIEIV
+176 SAALASQKGKIEII
-190 DSETKEVLMD
+190 DSETKDVLMD
-200 RSMIKKAA
+200 RSMIKKAS

-216 NKDSATTT
+216 NDSATATT
-224 DDKTSYNLGVK
+224 DDTVSYNLGVK

-247 ELSKTYIETTNEN
+247 ELSKTYIETTDEN
-260 GEASQKTITVQI
+260 GKTSQKTITVQI

-287 YTELAVPL
+287 YTELAIPL
-295 YRNVST
+295 YRSVSA
-301 DDMETFNS
+301 DDMDTFNS
-309 NYKDC
+309 DYKDC
-314 FVTQTVLNN
+314 FVTQTILNN

-339 SGLGENFVK
+339 SDLGENFVK

-356 ILAIVIVLTIIK
+356 LLAIVIVLTIVK
-368 NKKDGFFASIIEIGY
+368 NKKDGFYASIIEIGY

-396 SLTLSGILTIAVMS
+396 SLTLSGILTIAIMAIV
-410 IINYFLLLTF
+410 NYFLLLTF

-436 VLTIIPFIITI
+436 ILTIIPFIITI

-467 GTFGLIYTLIAA
+467 GIFGFIYTLVAA

>member
-11 VKLIVVLL
+11 AKLIVVLL

-48 SKDLSEIRTFE
+48 SKELSEIRTFE
-59 FSVDTSTK
+59 FSVDTSTTE
-67 DKSSDENATGN
+67 KSSDENTTN
-78 TTENATENTTNTVA
+78 TTDTANTVA

-97 TTETTDNTTD
+97 DTANTTD
-107 ENATNTTNTTAEQVP
+107 ENTTNTTTEQVP
-122 VNDPTVLTKENY
+122 VNDPSILTKENY
-134 VKTKKIVEK
+134 LKTKKIVEN
-143 RLKDFGIPDAE
+143 RLKDFGIADAE
-154 VTVNEKNGKISVSV
+154 VTVNENNGKLAVSV

-176 SAALASQKGKIEIV
+176 SAALASQKGKIEII
-190 DSETKEVLMD
+190 DSDTKEVLMD
-200 RSMIKKAA
+200 RSMIKKAS
-208 AYYQQANN
+208 AYYQQANSS
-216 NKDSATTT
+216 DTTVTT
-224 DDKTSYNLGVK
+224 DDTVSYNLGVK

-247 ELSKTYIETTNEN
+247 ELSKTYIETTDEN
-260 GEASQKTITVQI
+260 GETSQKTITVQI

-287 YTELAVPL
+287 YTELAIPL
-295 YRNVST
+295 YRSVST
-301 DDMETFNS
+301 DDMDTFNS
-309 NYKDC
+309 DYRDC
-314 FVTQTVLNN
+314 FVTQTILNN

-339 SGLGENFVK
+339 SDLGENFVK

-356 ILAIVIVLTIIK
+356 VLAIVIVLTIVK

-396 SLTLSGILTIAVMS
+396 SLTLSGILTIAIMAIV
-410 IINYFLLLTF
+410 NYFLLLTF

-436 VLTIIPFIITI
+436 ILTIIPFIITI

-467 GTFGLIYTLIAA
+467 GIFGLIYTLIAA

>member
-11 VKLIVVLL
+11 AKLIVVLL

-48 SKDLSEIRTFE
+48 SKELSEIRTFE

-67 DKSSDENATGN
+67 DKSSDENTAENTTGN
-78 TTENATENTTNTVA
+78 TTENATNTVA

-97 TTETTDNTTD
+97 NTDNTANTTD
-107 ENATNTTNTTAEQVP
+107 ANSTNTTAEQVP

-134 VKTKKIVEK
+134 LKTKEIVEN
-143 RLKDFGIPDAE
+143 RLKDFGIADAE
-154 VTVNEKNGKISVSV
+154 VTVNENNGKLAVSV

-176 SAALASQKGKIEIV
+176 SAALASQKGKIEII

-200 RSMIKKAA
+200 RSMIKKAS

-216 NKDSATTT
+216 NDSATATT
-224 DDKTSYNLGVK
+224 DDTVSYNLGVK

-247 ELSKTYIETTNEN
+247 ELSKTYIETTDEN
-260 GEASQKTITVQI
+260 GETSQKTITVQI

-287 YTELAVPL
+287 YTELAIPL
-295 YRNVST
+295 YRSVST
-301 DDMETFNS
+301 DDMDTFNS
-309 NYKDC
+309 DYKDC
-314 FVTQTVLNN
+314 FVTQTILNN

-339 SGLGENFVK
+339 SDLGENFVK

-356 ILAIVIVLTIIK
+356 ILAIVIVLTIVK
-368 NKKDGFFASIIEIGY
+368 NKKDGLFASIIEIGY

-396 SLTLSGILTIAVMS
+396 SLTLSGILTIAIMS

-436 VLTIIPFIITI
+436 ILTIIPFIITI
-447 VVFALGKEVNTQ
+447 VVFALGKEINTQ

-467 GTFGLIYTLIAA
+467 GIFGLIYTLIAA

>member
-11 VKLIVVLL
+11 AKLIVVLL

-48 SKDLSEIRTFE
+48 SKELSEIRTFE

-67 DKSSDENATGN
+67 DKSSDENTAEN
-78 TTENATENTTNTVA
+78 TTGNATENATNTVA

-97 TTETTDNTTD
+97 NTDNTANTTD
-107 ENATNTTNTTAEQVP
+107 TNSTNTTAEQVP
-122 VNDPTVLTKENY
+122 VNDPAVLTKENY
-134 VKTKKIVEK
+134 LKTKKIVEN
-143 RLKDFGIPDAE
+143 RLKDFGIADAE
-154 VTVNEKNGKISVSV
+154 VTVNENNGKLAVSV

-176 SAALASQKGKIEIV
+176 SAALASQKGKIEII

-200 RSMIKKAA
+200 RSMIKKAS

-216 NKDSATTT
+216 NDSATATT
-224 DDKTSYNLGVK
+224 DDTVSYNLGVK

-247 ELSKTYIETTNEN
+247 ELSKTYIETTDEN
-260 GEASQKTITVQI
+260 GETSQKTITVQI

-287 YTELAVPL
+287 YTELAIPL
-295 YRNVST
+295 YRSVSA
-301 DDMETFNS
+301 DDMDTFNS
-309 NYKDC
+309 DYKDC
-314 FVTQTVLNN
+314 FVTQTILNN

-339 SGLGENFVK
+339 ADLGENFVK

-356 ILAIVIVLTIIK
+356 LLAIVIVLTIVK
-368 NKKDGFFASIIEIGY
+368 NKKDGFYASIIEIGY

-396 SLTLSGILTIAVMS
+396 SLTLSGILTIAIMAIV
-410 IINYFLLLTF
+410 NYFLLLTF

-436 VLTIIPFIITI
+436 ILTIIPFIITI

-467 GTFGLIYTLIAA
+467 GIFGFIYTLVAA

>member
-11 VKLIVVLL
+11 AKLIVVLL

-48 SKDLSEIRTFE
+48 SKELSEIRTFE

-67 DKSSDENATGN
+67 DKSSDENTAENTTGN
-78 TTENATENTTNTVA
+78 TTENATNTVA

-97 TTETTDNTTD
+97 NTDNTANTTD
-107 ENATNTTNTTAEQVP
+107 TNSTNTTAEQVP
-122 VNDPTVLTKENY
+122 VNDPAVLTKENY
-134 VKTKKIVEK
+134 LKTKKIVEN
-143 RLKDFGIPDAE
+143 RLKDFGIADAE
-154 VTVNEKNGKISVSV
+154 VTVNENNGKLAVSV

-176 SAALASQKGKIEIV
+176 SAALASQKGKIEII
-190 DSETKEVLMD
+190 DSETKEVLMG
-200 RSMIKKAA
+200 RSMIKKAS

-216 NKDSATTT
+216 NDSATATT
-224 DDKTSYNLGVK
+224 DDTVSYNLGVK

-247 ELSKTYIETTNEN
+247 ELSKTYIETTDEN
-260 GEASQKTITVQI
+260 GETSQKTITVQI

-287 YTELAVPL
+287 YTELAIPL
-295 YRNVST
+295 YRSVSA
-301 DDMETFNS
+301 DDMDTFNS
-309 NYKDC
+309 DYKDC
-314 FVTQTVLNN
+314 FVTQTILNN

-339 SGLGENFVK
+339 SDLGENFVK
-348 GLSIAGIV
+348 GLSIAGI
-356 ILAIVIVLTIIK
+356 ILLAIVIVLTIVK
-368 NKKDGFFASIIEIGY
+368 NKKDGFCASIIEIGY

-396 SLTLSGILTIAVMS
+396 SLTLSGILTIAIMAIV
-410 IINYFLLLTF
+410 NYFLLLTF

-436 VLTIIPFIITI
+436 ILTIIPFIITI

-467 GTFGLIYTLIAA
+467 GIFGFIYTLVAA

>member
-11 VKLIVVLL
+11 AKLIVVLL

-48 SKDLSEIRTFE
+48 SKELSEIRTFE

-67 DKSSDENATGN
+67 DKSSDENTAENTTGN
-78 TTENATENTTNTVA
+78 TTENATNTVA

-97 TTETTDNTTD
+97 NTDNTANTTD
-107 ENATNTTNTTAEQVP
+107 ANSTNTTAEQVP
-122 VNDPTVLTKENY
+122 VNDPAVLTKENY
-134 VKTKKIVEK
+134 LKTKEIVEN
-143 RLKDFGIPDAE
+143 RLKDFGIADAE
-154 VTVNEKNGKISVSV
+154 VTVNENNGKLAVSV

-176 SAALASQKGKIEIV
+176 SAALASQKGKIEII

-200 RSMIKKAA
+200 RSMIKKAS

-216 NKDSATTT
+216 NDSATATT
-224 DDKTSYNLGVK
+224 NDTVSYNLGVK

-247 ELSKTYIETTNEN
+247 ELSKTYIETTDEN
-260 GEASQKTITVQI
+260 GETSQKTITVQI

-287 YTELAVPL
+287 YTELAIPL
-295 YRNVST
+295 YRSVST
-301 DDMETFNS
+301 DDMDTFNS
-309 NYKDC
+309 DYKDC
-314 FVTQTVLNN
+314 FVTQTILNN

-339 SGLGENFVK
+339 SDLGENFVK

-356 ILAIVIVLTIIK
+356 ILAIVIVLTIVK

-396 SLTLSGILTIAVMS
+396 SLTLSGILAIAIMS

-436 VLTIIPFIITI
+436 ILTIIPFIITI
-447 VVFALGKEVNTQ
+447 VVFALGKEINTQ

-467 GTFGLIYTLIAA
+467 GIFGLIYTLIAA

>member
-11 VKLIVVLL
+11 VKLIVILL

-33 RNLNTWKSILPDYQF
+33 RNLNKWESILPDYKF
-48 SKDLSEIRTFE
+48 GKELSEIRTFE
-59 FSVDTSTK
+59 FSVDTSTT
-67 DKSSDENATGN
+67 DKSSDKN
-78 TTENATENTTNTVA
+78 TTENTTENTTNTVA
-92 EGTTE
+92 EGTTD
-97 TTETTDNTTD
+97 TTDNTT
-107 ENATNTTNTTAEQVP
+107 NATNKNTTNSTTEQVP
-122 VNDPTVLTKENY
+122 VNDPAVLTKENY
-134 VKTKKIVEK
+134 LKTKKILEK
-143 RLKDFGIPDAE
+143 RLKDFGIADAE
-154 VTVNEKNGKISVSV
+154 VTVNEKNGKITVSV

-176 SAALASQKGKIEIV
+176 SAALASQKGKIEII
-190 DSETKEVLMD
+190 DSDTKEVLID
-200 RSMIKKAA
+200 RNMIKKAS

-216 NKDSATTT
+216 NDSTTVDT
-224 DDKTSYNLGVK
+224 TASYNLGVK

-247 ELSKTYIETTNEN
+247 ELSKTYIETTDEN
-260 GEASQKTITVQI
+260 GETSQKTVTVQI
-272 DGEDKYITYFTPDGE
+272 DGEDKYVTYFTPDGE
-287 YTELAVPL
+287 YTEIAVPL
-295 YRNVST
+295 YRSVST
-301 DDMETFNS
+301 DDMEKFNS

-314 FVTQTVLNN
+314 FVTQAILNN

-339 SGLGENFVK
+339 SESGENFVK
-348 GLSIAGIV
+348 GLTIV
-356 ILAIVIVLTIIK
+356 GVVVLAVVIILTIAK

-396 SLTLSGILTIAVMS
+396 SLTLSGILTIAIMS
-410 IINYFLLLTF
+410 IVNYFLLLTF

-436 VLTIIPFIITI
+436 ILTIIPFIITI

-467 GTFGLIYTLIAA
+467 GIFGLIYTLIAA

>member
-11 VKLIVVLL
+11 AKLIVVLL

-48 SKDLSEIRTFE
+48 SKELSEIRTFE

-67 DKSSDENATGN
+67 DKSSDENTAENTTGN
-78 TTENATENTTNTVA
+78 TTENATNTVA

-97 TTETTDNTTD
+97 NTDNTANTTD
-107 ENATNTTNTTAEQVP
+107 TNSTNTTAEQVP
-122 VNDPTVLTKENY
+122 VNDPAVLTKENY
-134 VKTKKIVEK
+134 LKTKKIVEN
-143 RLKDFGIPDAE
+143 RLKDFGIADAE
-154 VTVNEKNGKISVSV
+154 VTVNENNGKLAVSV

-176 SAALASQKGKIEIV
+176 SAALASQKGKIEII
-190 DSETKEVLMD
+190 DSETKEVLMG
-200 RSMIKKAA
+200 RSMIKKAS

-216 NKDSATTT
+216 NDSATATT
-224 DDKTSYNLGVK
+224 DDTVSYNLGVK

-247 ELSKTYIETTNEN
+247 ELSKTYIETTDEN
-260 GEASQKTITVQI
+260 GETSQKTITVQI

-287 YTELAVPL
+287 YTELAIPL
-295 YRNVST
+295 YRSVSA
-301 DDMETFNS
+301 DDMDTFNS
-309 NYKDC
+309 DYKDC
-314 FVTQTVLNN
+314 FVTQTILNN

-328 TYKLT
+328 TYKLA

-339 SGLGENFVK
+339 SDLGENFVK

-356 ILAIVIVLTIIK
+356 LLAIVIVLTIVK
-368 NKKDGFFASIIEIGY
+368 NKKDGFCASIIEIGY

-396 SLTLSGILTIAVMS
+396 SLTLSGILTIAIMAIV
-410 IINYFLLLTF
+410 NYFLLLTF

-436 VLTIIPFIITI
+436 ILTIIPFIITI

-467 GTFGLIYTLIAA
+467 GIFGFIYTLVAA

>member
-1 MKKKTLKNAL
+1 MKNENKVN
-11 VKLIVVLL
+11 
-19 IVLVSLISFLGIHK
+19 
-33 RNLNTWKSILPDYQF
+33 NT
-48 SKDLSEIRTFE
+48 
-59 FSVDTSTK
+59 
-67 DKSSDENATGN
+67 ENNTTGN
-78 TTENATENTTNTVA
+78 TTENATNTVA

-97 TTETTDNTTD
+97 NTDNTANTTD
-107 ENATNTTNTTAEQVP
+107 TNSTNTTAEQVP
-122 VNDPTVLTKENY
+122 VNDPAVLTKENY
-134 VKTKKIVEK
+134 LKTKKIVEN
-143 RLKDFGIPDAE
+143 RLKDFGIADAE
-154 VTVNEKNGKISVSV
+154 VTVNENNGKLAVSV

-176 SAALASQKGKIEIV
+176 SAALASQKGKIEII
-190 DSETKEVLMD
+190 DSETKEVLMG
-200 RSMIKKAA
+200 RSMIKKASS
-208 AYYQQANN
+208 YYQQANN
-216 NKDSATTT
+216 NDSATATT
-224 DDKTSYNLGVK
+224 DDTVSYNLGVN

-247 ELSKTYIETTNEN
+247 ELSKTYIETTDEN
-260 GEASQKTITVQI
+260 GETSQKTITVQI

-287 YTELAVPL
+287 YTELAIPL
-295 YRNVST
+295 YRSVSA
-301 DDMETFNS
+301 DDMDTFNS
-309 NYKDC
+309 DYKDC
-314 FVTQTVLNN
+314 FVTQTILNN

-339 SGLGENFVK
+339 SDLGENFVK

-356 ILAIVIVLTIIK
+356 LLAIVIVLTIVK
-368 NKKDGFFASIIEIGY
+368 NKKDGFCASIIEIGY

-396 SLTLSGILTIAVMS
+396 SLTLSGILTIAIMAIV
-410 IINYFLLLTF
+410 NYFLLLTF

-436 VLTIIPFIITI
+436 ILTIIPFIITI

-467 GTFGLIYTLIAA
+467 GIFGFIYTLVAA

>member
-11 VKLIVVLL
+11 AKLIVVLL

-48 SKDLSEIRTFE
+48 SKELSEIRTFE

-67 DKSSDENATGN
+67 DKSSDENTAENTTGN
-78 TTENATENTTNTVA
+78 TTENATNTVA

-97 TTETTDNTTD
+97 NTDNTANTTD
-107 ENATNTTNTTAEQVP
+107 TNSTNTTAEQVP
-122 VNDPTVLTKENY
+122 VNDPAVLTKENY
-134 VKTKKIVEK
+134 LKTKKIVEN
-143 RLKDFGIPDAE
+143 RLKDFGIADAE
-154 VTVNEKNGKISVSV
+154 VTVNENNGKLAVSV

-176 SAALASQKGKIEIV
+176 SAALASQKGKIEII
-190 DSETKEVLMD
+190 DSETKEVLMG
-200 RSMIKKAA
+200 RSMIKKAS

-216 NKDSATTT
+216 NDSATATT
-224 DDKTSYNLGVK
+224 DDTVSYNLGVK

-247 ELSKTYIETTNEN
+247 ELSKTYIETTDEN
-260 GEASQKTITVQI
+260 GETSQKTITVQI

-287 YTELAVPL
+287 YTELAIPL
-295 YRNVST
+295 YRSVSA
-301 DDMETFNS
+301 DDMDTFNS
-309 NYKDC
+309 DYKDC
-314 FVTQTVLNN
+314 FVTQTILNN

-328 TYKLT
+328 TYKLA

-339 SGLGENFVK
+339 SDLGENFVK

-356 ILAIVIVLTIIK
+356 LLAIVIVLTIVK
-368 NKKDGFFASIIEIGY
+368 NKKDGFCASIIEIGY

-396 SLTLSGILTIAVMS
+396 SLTLSGILTIAIMAIV
-410 IINYFLLLTF
+410 NYFLLLTF

-436 VLTIIPFIITI
+436 ILTIIPFIITI
-447 VVFALGKEVNTQ
+447 VVFVLGKEVNTQ

-467 GTFGLIYTLIAA
+467 GIFGFIYTLVAA

>member
-11 VKLIVVLL
+11 AKLIVVLL

-48 SKDLSEIRTFE
+48 SKELSEIRTFE

-67 DKSSDENATGN
+67 DKSSDENTAENTTGN
-78 TTENATENTTNTVA
+78 TTENATNTVA

-97 TTETTDNTTD
+97 NTDNTANTTD
-107 ENATNTTNTTAEQVP
+107 TNSTNTTAEQVP
-122 VNDPTVLTKENY
+122 VNEPAVLTKENY
-134 VKTKKIVEK
+134 LKTKKIVEN
-143 RLKDFGIPDAE
+143 RLKDFGIADAE
-154 VTVNEKNGKISVSV
+154 VTVNENNGKLAVSV

-176 SAALASQKGKIEIV
+176 SAALASQKGKIEII

-200 RSMIKKAA
+200 RSMIKKAS

-216 NKDSATTT
+216 NDSATATT
-224 DDKTSYNLGVK
+224 DDTVSYNLGVK

-247 ELSKTYIETTNEN
+247 ELSKTYIETTDEN
-260 GEASQKTITVQI
+260 GETSQKTITVQI

-287 YTELAVPL
+287 YTELAIPL
-295 YRNVST
+295 YRSVSA
-301 DDMETFNS
+301 DDMDTFNS
-309 NYKDC
+309 DYKDC
-314 FVTQTVLNN
+314 FVTQTILNN

-339 SGLGENFVK
+339 SDLGENFVK

-356 ILAIVIVLTIIK
+356 LLAIVIVLTIVK
-368 NKKDGFFASIIEIGY
+368 DKKDGFCASIIEIGY

-396 SLTLSGILTIAVMS
+396 SLTLSGILTIAIMAIV
-410 IINYFLLLTF
+410 NYFLLLTF

-436 VLTIIPFIITI
+436 ILTIIPFIITI

-467 GTFGLIYTLIAA
+467 GIFGFIYTLVAA